1 MKQAIST
8 YSLLTDR
15 DLELES
21 SQLEDLI
28 DFLHSGDIFDAEIK
42 IEQTQMMSAFYEQ
55 HEVKGEGSIA
65 SRLTRSTQG
74 G

>member
-21 SQLEDLI
+21 LQLEDMI
-28 DFLHSGDIFDAEIK
+28 DFLDSGDIFDAEIK
-42 IEQTQMMSAFYEQ
+42 IEQAQMMSAFY
-55 HEVKGEGSIA
+55 
-65 SRLTRSTQG
+65 
-74 G
+74 